1 MNIKQFLP
9 WQAKLTAKIL
19 LRQLPVGYRFWQQLN
34 LFAFGDMQRPEY
46 ALSVFARHF
55 ERASFT
61 NKGGGFTVLEI
72 GPGDTLFSA
81 LIAYAYGSAQCYLL
95 DVDRFA
101 RPDLAPY
108 RAMSAELSK
117 RGLPAPDIAG
127 AESLDSL
134 LAICNSHYLVDGV
147 HSLKQL
153 PDQSVDFIYSQ
164 AVLEH
169 IRLCNFQGMMNET
182 RRVLRP
188 GGICSHRIDL
198 TDHLGGAL
206 NNLRFSAGLW
216 ESEFMYRYGTYTNRI
231 RYTEMLKCFE
241 KAGFEIEVCGI
252 DRWQTLP
259 TPRKKFAAEFRSLP
273 ESDLLIQG
281 FDVVLRPR

>member
-1 MNIKQFLP
+1 MNVKRFLP

-19 LRQLPVGYRFWQQLN
+19 LRQLPVGYRFWQRLN

-46 ALSVFARHF
+46 ALSVFAKHF
-55 ERASFT
+55 ERTTFP

-81 LIAYAYGSAQCYLL
+81 LIAHAYGAAQCYLL
-95 DVDRFA
+95 DVGRFA

-108 RAMSAELSK
+108 RAMSAELSR
-117 RGLPAPDIAG
+117 RGLPAPMLIG
-127 AESLDSL
+127 VESLDSL
-134 LAICNSHYLVDGV
+134 LAICNGHYLVDGV
-147 HSLKQL
+147 RSLKQL

-182 RRVLRP
+182 RRVLAP

-206 NNLRFSAGLW
+206 NNLRFSARFW

-231 RYTEMLKCFE
+231 RY
-241 KAGFEIEVCGI
+241 AEI
-252 DRWQTLP
+252 
-259 TPRKKFAAEFRSLP
+259 F
-273 ESDLLIQG
+273 
-281 FDVVLRPR
+281 